1 MAGAAG
7 SVPAGTVSAGT
18 PLLCFEQVSKAYP
31 DGRRRIVV
39 LERTSFEIHRGE
51 HVGVL
56 GSRRSGKSTLLR
68 LAAGVEAP
76 DEGSVTF
83 AGRDV
88 ARMSTVERD
97 RLLRCR
103 IGLLASEDW
112 RAAKGERVV
121 DLVALP
127 LVSDGATMHEAQRR
141 ARRTLNWAGATEYAD
156 DFAASL
162 AVGERMRVMLARAL
176 VREPDLLLVDEPAVV
191 PSPRERDEFYE
202 LIRAGARERHAALV
216 VASEDHNA
224 THETTM
230 LMEIGDGELL
240 RTGGKPGVV
249 VPFAPRPTRPPSG
262 LERSGS

>member
-1 MAGAAG
+1 MPGAAG
-7 SVPAGTVSAGT
+7 SAPGGT

-31 DGRRRIVV
+31 DGRRRTVV
-39 LERTSFEIHRGE
+39 LERTSFEIYRGE

-76 DEGSVTF
+76 DEGTVAF
-83 AGRDV
+83 EGRDV
-88 ARMSTVERD
+88 ARLSTVERD
-97 RLLRCR
+97 RLLRRR
-103 IGLLASEDW
+103 IGLLASEGW

-127 LVSDGATMHEAQRR
+127 LVSDGATLHEAQRR

-156 DFAASL
+156 DLAASL
-162 AVGERMRVMLARAL
+162 GVGERMRVMLARAL

-191 PSPRERDEFYE
+191 PSPSERDAFYE
-202 LIRAGARERHAALV
+202 LLRAGAREHHATLV
-216 VASEDHNA
+216 VASEDSDA
-224 THETTM
+224 TRRTDV
-230 LMEIGDGELL
+230 LMSIGDGELL

-249 VPFAPRPTRPPSG
+249 VPFVPRSARSPGG

>member
-1 MAGAAG
+1 MPGAAG
-7 SVPAGTVSAGT
+7 SVAGST

-39 LERTSFEIHRGE
+39 LERTFFEIHKGE
-51 HVGVL
+51 HVGIL

-68 LAAGVEAP
+68 LAAGIEAP
-76 DEGSVTF
+76 DEGRIAF
-83 AGRDV
+83 AGRDM

-97 RLLRCR
+97 RLLRSR
-103 IGLLASEDW
+103 IGLLASDDW
-112 RAAKGERVV
+112 RPARGERVV

-156 DFAASL
+156 DLAASL

-191 PSPRERDEFYE
+191 PSPSERKEFYE
-202 LIRAGARERHAALV
+202 LIRAGAREHRAAMV
-216 VASEDHNA
+216 VASEDHDA
-224 THETTM
+224 TYDTNV
-230 LMEIGDGELL
+230 LMEIGYGELV
-240 RTGGKPGVV
+240 RTAGESGVV
-249 VPFAPRPTRPPSG
+249 VPFPARQPGG

>member
-1 MAGAAG
+1 MPGVTGSVVGAA
-7 SVPAGTVSAGT
+7 

-31 DGRRRIVV
+31 DGRRRTVV
-39 LERTSFEIHRGE
+39 LERASFEIHRGE
-51 HVGVL
+51 HVGIL
-56 GSRRSGKSTLLR
+56 GSRRAGKSTLLR
-68 LAAGVEAP
+68 LAAGIEAP
-76 DEGSVTF
+76 DTGMVAFE
-83 AGRDV
+83 GRDM
-88 ARMSTVERD
+88 ALMSTVERD
-97 RLLRCR
+97 RLRRSR

-156 DFAASL
+156 DLAASL

-202 LIRAGARERHAALV
+202 LMRAGAREHQAAMV

-224 THETTM
+224 THETNI
-230 LMEIGDGELL
+230 LMEIGYGELM
-240 RTGGKPGVV
+240 RTGGESGVV
-249 VPFAPRPTRPPSG
+249 VQFPARQPGG